1 MKVKVLDDVFQT
13 GIDSLKNGVKT
24 SAGFTEKR
32 SDRTLTAQFPAE
44 RASGND
50 SNNYT
55 INDLYNNG
63 LLFTAYDYK
72 SRTTPSLRDFR
83 QKHNVKTGFGVQN
96 IGGLTTYGSG
106 RSTTFDREAV
116 ANILLPRSQTDV
128 DSVSHKFNDVGE
140 SLVTKGGGT
149 VGGALSNMASSAV
162 FGALESV
169 TGGYLADKGEQIYN
183 TARSMYAGADS
194 RNKTYVWNLT
204 PRSVEDLRNILIIYE
219 TFVELSYGSSGVS
232 GTAKQLKAEIDAWYK
247 KTLLTKTVPDGADTS
262 GTVFE
267 GVTDFLSNV
276 ITVSNPTVWMIS
288 NFGKRTAIE
297 GRNDS
302 FGPAQITSVRLDK
315 SPDGRFN
322 GLAISPNLPSTFMLE
337 VSFREILTLSRGTV
351 FGGYNV

>member
-1 MKVKVLDDVFQT
+1 MQVTVLDDVFQT
-13 GIDSLKNGVKT
+13 GIDSLNNGIKT

-32 SDRTLTAQFPAE
+32 PEQTLTAQFPSE

-50 SNNYT
+50 ANSYT

-63 LLFTAYDYK
+63 LLFTAYEYK

-83 QKHNVKTGFGVQN
+83 QKHNTKQGFGVN
-96 IGGLTTYGSG
+96 NVGGMVTYSSD
-106 RSTTFDREAV
+106 RKTTFDKEAV
-116 ANILLPRSQTDV
+116 ANILLPRSQTDADMV
-128 DSVSHKFNDVGE
+128 NHKFNDVSE
-140 SLVTKGGGT
+140 SLITKGGGS

-169 TGGYLADKGEQIYN
+169 TGGYLADHGEQIYN
-183 TARSMYAGADS
+183 TARSMYAGADA
-194 RNKTYVWNLT
+194 RTKTYVWSLT
-204 PRSVEDLRNILIIYE
+204 PRTVEDLRNILIIYE

-232 GTAKQLKAEIDAWYK
+232 GTAKQLKSEIDNWYK
-247 KTLLTKTVPDGADTS
+247 KTLLTKTVPDAADKS

-276 ITVSNPTVWMIS
+276 ITVSNPTVWIIT

-302 FGPAQITSVRLDK
+302 FGPAQISSVRLDK
-315 SPDGRFN
+315 SPDGKFN

-337 VSFREILTLSRGTV
+337 VTFREILTLSRGTV